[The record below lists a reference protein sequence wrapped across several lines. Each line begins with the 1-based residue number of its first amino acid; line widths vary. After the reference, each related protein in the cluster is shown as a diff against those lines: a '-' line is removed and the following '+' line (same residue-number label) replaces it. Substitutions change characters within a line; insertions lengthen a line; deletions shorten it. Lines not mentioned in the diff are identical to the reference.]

1 MPVGEP
7 CWFQH
12 LRSSNIFIFLH
23 VICLP
28 LLLLSPL
35 LLLMLSFCFRCF
47 CVLLFFTAVVAVP
60 RVAHTVDL
68 PAAAA
73 AVALAVAGV
82 VGAVL

>member
-1 MPVGEP
+1 
-7 CWFQH
+7 
-12 LRSSNIFIFLH
+12 
-23 VICLP
+23 
-28 LLLLSPL
+28 
-35 LLLMLSFCFRCF
+35 MLSFCFRCF